1 MGITISTGKQK
12 HYVNIKKKKNS
23 RNLGFDDSSSGGR
36 LNRLRIKKI
45 QEGWDIQSNVAF
57 LITTTTTTKNS

>member
-1 MGITISTGKQK
+1 MAITNWWVSLLAPVSKSICK
-12 HYVNIKKKKNS
+12 HLKKKKNS

-57 LITTTTTTKNS
+57 